1 MSSIRWRW
9 RPVYSGIALAAA
21 LLIVVGIVSLVLSR
35 SSQALPSAL
44 QAAVIDRHDQCASHA
59 THVGPGVPQD
69 FALLGPYLTQQ
80 LSHAVLAVNLDN
92 DHWHFRGAAI
102 CPVGNVKAAH
112 LVFDQNNRTLS
123 ILSLPASSYPDLQNH
138 KMYEGT
144 STDHAVIAKR
154 EDGAIFC
161 LVSSDPS
168 NQTSVEDLSNLL
180 RAHEHEAVSITPP
193 SKHIFLTWVGQEG
206 PLRP

>member
-1 MSSIRWRW
+1 MITGISAARHLPPW
-9 RPVYSGIALAAA
+9 SGE
-21 LLIVVGIVSLVLSR
+21 
-35 SSQALPSAL
+35 
-44 QAAVIDRHDQCASHA
+44 
-59 THVGPGVPQD
+59 
-69 FALLGPYLTQQ
+69 
-80 LSHAVLAVNLDN
+80 N
-92 DHWHFRGAAI
+92 
-102 CPVGNVKAAH
+102 AAH

-161 LVSSDPS
+161 LVSFDPS
-168 NQTSVEDLSNLL
+168 NQTSVDDLSNLL
-180 RAHEHEAVSITPP
+180 RAHEHEAVSVAPP
-193 SKHIFLTWVGQEG
+193 NKHIFLTWVGQEG